1 MAPQLAFLGLGN
13 MGQVRKSAAA
23 RLSEGTRLIYVT
35 LQAMSKNLVQKGKL
49 EKPLI
54 MWNRTTSKT
63 EALNARIGHSTVAY
77 TVEEAVAPADII
89 FSCLTSEAA
98 VSQTFDKILNLDVK
112 GKLFVEC
119 STVLAAHMN
128 ELSKKV
134 EAAGASFIAM
144 PGQYLNAE
152 PAK

>member
-1 MAPQLAFLGLGN
+1 
-13 MGQVRKSAAA
+13 
-23 RLSEGTRLIYVT
+23 
-35 LQAMSKNLVQKGKL
+35 MSKNLVQKGKL

-54 MWNRTTSKT
+54 LHNRTTSRT
-63 EALNARIGHSTVAY
+63 VALQARIGHSTVAV

-89 FSCLTSEAA
+89 FSCLTNEAA
-98 VSQTFDKILNLDVK
+98 VNETFEKILKIDVK

-128 ELSKKV
+128 ELAKRV

-144 PGQYLNAE
+144 PGMQFNAE
-152 PAK
+152 SA